1 MFQIHDHPLTGHRM
15 HTCKCTAL
23 CAIGGERDEEP
34 QVVGICTWLL
44 WHNSIPLLEL
54 WHHSILTRT
63 LLGLCHISFKKSGC
77 MQDEFN
83 FAFAHWGNDS
93 SIFAHAYWL
102 NYTRWFWDGHMHST
116 MAPRLHKHLS
126 QGLKI
131 TILQKSLNMAR
142 MYIRKAAGDIHVSS
156 GRQNHDI
163 HHMFGIINYLYLNMG
178 TESLCLPFCWID
190 WDFVPL
196 HFRSFLAL
204 PIVRVSL
211 FYNFLNA
218 HSCKVH
224 ILVHIF
230 SLGFGMVNL
239 FTPLSH
245 LYMQPKR
252 PSYSK
257 IKITLECERDQK

>member
-1 MFQIHDHPLTGHRM
+1 MSSTWPLLTGGTTPPFLHM
-15 HTCKCTAL
+15 LIGSTILGGSEMATCTAPWPH
-23 CAIGGERDEEP
+23 GY
-34 QVVGICTWLL
+34 T
-44 WHNSIPLLEL
+44 SISPKDWKLPSCKRV
-54 WHHSILTRT
+54 WPWP
-63 LLGLCHISFKKSGC
+63 GC
-77 MQDEFN
+77 
-83 FAFAHWGNDS
+83 
-93 SIFAHAYWL
+93 IY
-102 NYTRWFWDGHMHST
+102 
-116 MAPRLHKHLS
+116 
-126 QGLKI
+126 
-131 TILQKSLNMAR
+131 
-142 MYIRKAAGDIHVSS
+142 RKVTGDIHVST

-178 TESLCLPFCWID
+178 TESLCSPFCWIG

-211 FYNFLNA
+211 FYNFLNS

-230 SLGFGMVNL
+230 SLAFGMVNL

-257 IKITLECERDQK
+257 IKITLGCEMDQK